1 MLATADVALHGA
13 EPARARHRCPRARA
27 RRGAARRAGRC
38 YAAALPRAAIGA
50 IIYFIYTTYVDLAT
64 SS

>member
-1 MLATADVALHGA
+1 MLATADVALA
-13 EPARARHRCPRARA
+13 PSQRARHRASPACPRAAGR
-27 RRGAARRAGRC
+27 GRC

>member
-27 RRGAARRAGRC
+27 RRGAAGGARC

-50 IIYFIYTTYVDLAT
+50 IIYFIYTTYVDLA
-64 SS
+64 S